1 MKHATAPAHHT
12 AIEESTKRARKL
24 DLDVKWLV
32 EFPNFTLLIGNPM
45 GTDAWAH
52 LEIVLPF
59 TESGHRPILRIE
71 RSHNQPVFDR
81 LTKMYDALWDQAE
94 PPPAIAHIYPSGL

>member
-1 MKHATAPAHHT
+1 
-12 AIEESTKRARKL
+12 
-24 DLDVKWLV
+24 
-32 EFPNFTLLIGNPM
+32 M

-81 LTKMYDALWDQAE
+81 LTKMYDVLRDQAE
-94 PPPAIAHIYPSGL
+94 PPPAIR